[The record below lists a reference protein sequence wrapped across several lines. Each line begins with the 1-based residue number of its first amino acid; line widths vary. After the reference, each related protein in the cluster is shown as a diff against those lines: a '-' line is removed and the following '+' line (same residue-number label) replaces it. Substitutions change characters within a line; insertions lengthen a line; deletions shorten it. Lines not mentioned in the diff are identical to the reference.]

1 MILVLDINAASVIL
15 FKCWEEGLTTPLLTS
30 GMSLLSV
37 IGEVK
42 NAYNGFKSKLDEDDG
57 ILQRRVLEEERAPSF
72 GLSNDELT
80 EKYLV
85 PSATFSKDWLDYF
98 QE

>member
-1 MILVLDINAASVIL
+1 
-15 FKCWEEGLTTPLLTS
+15 
-30 GMSLLSV
+30 MSLLSV